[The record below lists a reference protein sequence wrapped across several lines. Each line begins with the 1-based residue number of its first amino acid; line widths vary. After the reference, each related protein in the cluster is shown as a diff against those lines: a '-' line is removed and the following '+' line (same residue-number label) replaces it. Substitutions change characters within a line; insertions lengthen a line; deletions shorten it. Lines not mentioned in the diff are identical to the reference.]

1 MGFIKRVELKMYKVI
16 VLVCLGLLFG
26 CTSVEQSTTSAKCS
40 GENWKELG
48 AQAAKKFQSVRSFD
62 EYIDACGSSLE
73 PTAKS
78 AFVDG
83 YARALIEVCN
93 YESGFSLGS
102 TNQKYPDIC
111 PFEIQAE
118 IQKGYLAGRRDF
130 QDKMLRLNESSENLD
145 EIERNQRSIDQIRKA
160 N

>member
-1 MGFIKRVELKMYKVI
+1 MYKLI
-16 VLVCLGLLFG
+16 MLVCWVLLFG
-26 CTSVEQSTTSAKCS
+26 CASVEQSTTSVRCS

-48 AQAAKKFQSVRSFD
+48 AQAAKKFQPVRSFD
-62 EYIDACGSSLE
+62 EYIEACGSNLE
-73 PTAKS
+73 STAKS

-83 YARALIEVCN
+83 YARTLIDVCN

-118 IQKGYLAGRRDF
+118 FQKGYLAGRREY
-130 QDKMLRLNESSENLD
+130 QDQILRLNKSSENLD